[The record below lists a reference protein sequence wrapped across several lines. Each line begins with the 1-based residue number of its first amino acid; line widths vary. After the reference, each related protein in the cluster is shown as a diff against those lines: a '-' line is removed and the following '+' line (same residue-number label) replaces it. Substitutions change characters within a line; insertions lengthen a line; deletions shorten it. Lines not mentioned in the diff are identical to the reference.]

1 MASGMS
7 AARHSRIGL
16 PLSQVSAT
24 AISSRC
30 SSMRSAILL
39 STFARSAGGVVP
51 QAGAA
56 AWAASRAFS
65 TSLAVDRATSVNTS
79 PVTGEITSK

>member
-1 MASGMS
+1 
-7 AARHSRIGL
+7 
-16 PLSQVSAT
+16 
-24 AISSRC
+24 
-30 SSMRSAILL
+30 MRSAILL